1 MYIYLERKNNSESAF
16 CSGCNIIVSLTFY
29 SMVLLT
35 FASTVCVPFLAFAYR
50 FFSACSPHG
59 TVCLAC
65 AALVVA
71 ICSCWRLGWT
81 TLFLRFAAWNPALST
96 FCFHVCG
103 HRLFNACEVLPARG
117 ANPNKSFKRFCLA
130 LSRLRTIAV
139 RGGVCGG
146 GGGMCPNRIFVE
158 LFFFDACITNHTQ
171 WTLQKVTTACLSRS

>member
-16 CSGCNIIVSLTFY
+16 CSVCNIIVLLAFY
-29 SMVLLT
+29 SMVLFT
-35 FASTVCVPFLAFAYR
+35 SASTVCVPFLAFAYR
-50 FFSACSPHG
+50 FFNACRPHG
-59 TVCLAC
+59 TVWLAF

-117 ANPNKSFKRFCLA
+117 ANPNKSFKLFCLA

-146 GGGMCPNRIFVE
+146 GGGCARTGFLLNC
-158 LFFFDACITNHTQ
+158 FFLMPASPITLNGHCKRWQ
-171 WTLQKVTTACLSRS
+171 PPA